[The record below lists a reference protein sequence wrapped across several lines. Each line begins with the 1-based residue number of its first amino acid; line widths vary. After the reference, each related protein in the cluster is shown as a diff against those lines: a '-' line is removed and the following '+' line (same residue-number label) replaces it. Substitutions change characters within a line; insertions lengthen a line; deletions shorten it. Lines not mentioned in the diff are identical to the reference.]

1 MIQYFK
7 FINNRIIEVPSYQND
22 CWINIS
28 PPFNT
33 DELKQLSE
41 QLSIPMD
48 FLNDS
53 MDIDERPRFESE
65 DNVKFIVIKT
75 PILNDNSDNETDTL
89 HFTVPIGIILVGE
102 DVVTISPYVNPAIH
116 SFFNQ
121 FIKNT
126 TRISNT
132 SFVLHLLEKNVL
144 IYLDF
149 LKELNAKRNQYETEL
164 YQSNRN
170 EELLNL
176 MTIQKSLVYFV
187 TAIRLNEL
195 LMMKVKRTNFLKFNE
210 EELEVME
217 DVLIDSSQ
225 ALETANIYA
234 NILSGTMDAYASII
248 NNNMNLILKR
258 LTSITIIL
266 SLPALVAGF
275 YGMNVHIPGV
285 DPDSKDPSAFIVTI
299 IISIGLSAVISWYFY
314 RKKWF

>member
-217 DVLIDSSQ
+217 DVLIDNSQ

-234 NILSGTMDAYASII
+234 NILSGTMDAFASII

-285 DPDSKDPSAFIVTI
+285 DPVSKDPSAFIVTI

>member
-7 FINNRIIEVPSYQND
+7 YLNNRIVEVPSYEND

-33 DELKQLSE
+33 DELKNLSE
-41 QLSIPMD
+41 KLTIPID
-48 FLNDS
+48 YLNDS
-53 MDIDERPRFESE
+53 MDIDERPRFETE

-75 PILNDNSDNETDTL
+75 PILNDNTENETDTL
-89 HFTVPIGIILVGE
+89 HFTVPIGIILVGD
-102 DVVTISPYVNPAIH
+102 DVVTISPYVNPATA

-121 FIKNT
+121 YIKNT
-126 TRISNT
+126 NRISNT

-144 IYLDF
+144 IFLDF

-164 YQSNRN
+164 YHSNRN

-195 LMMKVKRTNFLKFNE
+195 LMMKIKRTNFLKFNE
-210 EELEVME
+210 EELDIME

-258 LTSITIIL
+258 LTSITIII
-266 SLPALVAGF
+266 SLPALVTGI
-275 YGMNVHIPGV
+275 YGMNVKIPGADWPHAFWV
-285 DPDSKDPSAFIVTI
+285 TMIISLGISAF
-299 IISIGLSAVISWYFY
+299 ISWYFY